1 MKNLILTLLA
11 VCMIAGFV
19 IGSTPGDKQVI
30 VKIIAPDDVW
40 VDSHLSDKLKQRLSR
55 RSDLRILWPD
65 QLGETTPAFPD
76 DYHNLDS
83 LANWGSEVGGR
94 YLLLIDIT
102 AQYLERRK
110 SFHLPLIF
118 HKYENF
124 GVCEGELRL
133 LDLNRSKML
142 TAEPF
147 KIELNGPRVFQAT
160 MDDDKGDPDLHLSAT
175 DKILFFSKLEDKVC
189 EHITKKT
196 TRYLRRNYK

>member
-1 MKNLILTLLA
+1 MKTTILTIVA
-11 VCMIAGFV
+11 VSLFV
-19 IGSTPGDKQVI
+19 GLIFAAVPGDKPVI
-30 VKIIAPDDVW
+30 IKIIAPDDVY
-40 VDSHLSDKLKQRLSR
+40 VDSHLSDKLKQRLTR
-55 RSDLRILWPD
+55 RSDLRILCPD
-65 QLGETTPAFPD
+65 QLGTTTPDFPD
-76 DYHNLDS
+76 DYYNFDS
-83 LANWGSEVGGR
+83 LTSWGAEIGGR
-94 YLLLIDIT
+94 YLLVIDIT

-110 SFHLPLIF
+110 TFHLPLIF
-118 HKYENF
+118 HKYENV

-133 LDLNRSKML
+133 LDLTRSKML

-189 EHITKKT
+189 EHIEKKT